1 MMLQS
6 YLMWSNDSDTE
17 FGSFNPTTRGIR
29 VTTKTIRRKYTDD
42 LKGEAVALVTEQGYG
57 VSQAARRLRV
67 NAKLNYKR
75 K

>member
-1 MMLQS
+1 M
-6 YLMWSNDSDTE
+6 
-17 FGSFNPTTRGIR
+17 
-29 VTTKTIRRKYTDD
+29 TTKTIRRKYTDD
-42 LKGEAVALVTEQGYG
+42 FKGEAVALVTEQGYG